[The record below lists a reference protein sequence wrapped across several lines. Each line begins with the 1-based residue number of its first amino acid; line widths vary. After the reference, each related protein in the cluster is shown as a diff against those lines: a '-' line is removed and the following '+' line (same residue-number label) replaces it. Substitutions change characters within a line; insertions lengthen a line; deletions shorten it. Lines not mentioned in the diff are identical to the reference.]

1 MVTAPQSQDVLRIIA
16 QGVINALFA
25 RRRIRSLLIVRK
37 VVEDDSSRFRLHLK
51 NMSAIE
57 VLVTPEEFFSEAV
70 RKEVLRRFAAI
81 RQSPRLHKH

>member
-1 MVTAPQSQDVLRIIA
+1 MVTAPQNHDLLRLIA

-25 RRRIRSLLIVRK
+25 KRRIRCVLVVRK
-37 VVEDDSSRFRLHLK
+37 VVENDSYRFRLYLK

-57 VLVTPEEFFSEAV
+57 VLVDPEEFFSEAV

-81 RQSPRLHKH
+81 RQSPRLHKQ